1 MNDYSDLIFLI
12 GAIAIY
18 GMLVTNT
25 NRALVLNNQLLT
37 DSEIEYGA
45 ISVAQNIIDEARWI
59 SYEELNEDYEEILE
73 ALYDKLLYQDAVNI
87 QTLAQTKCPTSK
99 PCKKVEANITS
110 EYLKNGDGSLRVIT
124 MSLIKTDY

>member
-25 NRALVLNNQLLT
+25 NRVLVLNNQLLT
-37 DSEIEYGA
+37 NTEIEYGA
-45 ISVAQNIIDEARWI
+45 ISIAQNIIDEARWTH
-59 SYEELNEDYEEILE
+59 YDALNKNELEN
-73 ALYDKLLYQDAVNI
+73 LYDKQLYNDSVSI
-87 QTLAQTKCPTSK
+87 ETLDPAECPTSN

-110 EYLKNGDGSLRVIT
+110 GYLKNGDGSLRIIT